1 MKKMPLF
8 LAVAMAALSLISCK
22 KEQEQAPSA
31 PQSSAASTLVKP
43 ELLTAGNWHQ
53 TGLTVSAA
61 AEGANASATSDLF
74 AHAKPAMLITT
85 ATYQPGGTYSLM
97 RGARAGG
104 ELPSPITGQWHLNA
118 TADSLIVTQADVIQ
132 HLAITELTTT
142 TLRLTHTEGVPG
154 KLSTYTSVFSH

>member
-8 LAVAMAALSLISCK
+8 LAVAMAALSLVSCK

-61 AEGANASATSDLF
+61 EGTNASATSDLF

-97 RGARAGG
+97 RGARADGL
-104 ELPSPITGQWHLNA
+104 LPNPTTGQWHLNA
-118 TADSLIVTQADVIQ
+118 TADSLIVTQADVTW
-132 HLAITELTTT
+132 HLAITELTAT